1 MKIRIGKK
9 PNQTEIHRVAL
20 IHRAGHT
27 YVFGANVD
35 QKEINA
41 LRVQVPFRI
50 AFDRV
55 SEKWTI
61 GGHVSQGIAIGEAI
75 VCWVSW
81 YAGAI
86 ETLFFGF
93 EEFAMEKDHINFQL
107 ADEHL
112 ALYDITTPDNINLGP
127 HEPRAKLEDVL
138 NEHWPVEFI
147 PADEGVTGDVAQN
160 IVIDL
165 SSAVPHIPHPSLAH
179 GAATLEIDYS
189 ALADQDR
196 TDPEELEP
204 EYDERKSVVLP
215 QLLPDISDE
224 MREAIMDMS
233 MVGKTPTMREV
244 MEGEQFSLS
253 GIYHERTREHHIVG
267 LFREAFPDKLVEV
280 LTLRHLCKRYIEMIK
295 LDYCDQINHA
305 IDHHGPQTSVVHLKW
320 MLNEIA
326 DNPNQSLTKKHRWF
340 GYVQGLLIVY
350 GFTSVP
356 RERDYTRHFFNGQ

>member
-1 MKIRIGKK
+1 MRIRIGKK

-81 YAGAI
+81 YDGAI

-93 EEFAMEKDHINFQL
+93 EEFAMEKDHVNFQL

-138 NEHWPVEFI
+138 NEHWPVEVI
-147 PADEGVTGDVAQN
+147 PADEGVTGDVGLHAGYG
-160 IVIDL
+160 VDL
-165 SSAVPHIPHPSLAH
+165 PLSETETPT
-179 GAATLEIDYS
+179 GGGTM
-189 ALADQDR
+189 LADQDR

-233 MVGKTPTMREV
+233 MVGKVATVREA

-267 LFREAFPDKLVEV
+267 LFREAFPEQLVEV
-280 LTLRHLCKRYIEMIK
+280 LTLRQLCKRYIQMIK

-305 IDHHGPQTSVVHLKW
+305 IDRHGPQTSVVHLKW

-350 GFTSVP
+350 GFTSVQ